1 MAARRHYLARGC
13 FAVHAGGG
21 ALSTATQLEL
31 DPTIMERRTLTYG
44 LGTEHALYA
53 AFAALGEE
61 DEE

>member
-1 MAARRHYLARGC
+1 M
-13 FAVHAGGG
+13 
-21 ALSTATQLEL
+21 QLEL

-44 LGTEHALYA
+44 LGTEHALYT